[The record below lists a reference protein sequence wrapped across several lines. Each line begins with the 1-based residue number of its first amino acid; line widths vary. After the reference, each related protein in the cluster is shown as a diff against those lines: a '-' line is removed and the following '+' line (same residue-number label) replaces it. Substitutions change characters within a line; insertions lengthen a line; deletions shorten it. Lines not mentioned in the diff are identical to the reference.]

1 MKKLFILCTMLLWVA
16 IDALAQQTITISGIV
31 TDESKAPIIGANVTV
46 KDVAGL
52 GVITDLNGKYQIKV
66 APYSRLVF
74 TYIGYEPQEIL
85 IKEQQTLN
93 VVMKE
98 AVTNA
103 VDEVVITGTGAQKK
117 LTQTG
122 AITTVNVEHL
132 KSNPSGSIV
141 NALAGNVAGVMA
153 RQTSGQPGKNV
164 SEFWIR
170 GISTFGASTG
180 AYVLV
185 DGFER
190 SMDDIN
196 IEDIETFSVL
206 KDASATAIYGSKG
219 ANGVVLITTKHGK
232 AGKINIDAKVE
243 TTYNMRTITPEFEDG
258 FSYASL
264 LNESRITRN
273 YEAVYQPEE
282 LEILRRG
289 LDPDLYP
296 NVDCKDLLLKDGAW
310 SYRANMNMS
319 GGGTTARYF
328 VSASYYDEQ
337 GMYNTDKSLKDDYNT
352 NADFKRYNYRLN
364 TDIDITKTTLLKVG
378 VSGWLSKRN
387 SPGLGDGDVWG
398 ELFGYTP
405 IQTPILFSN
414 GYVPAIGTGNKTN
427 PWVAATQTGFNE
439 NWENAIQTNVS
450 LEQNFDFITKG
461 LRFIGRFGYDTYNN
475 NWINRRKWPEQWRM
489 ERVRDE
495 NGQLKPSRVSE
506 SRNMFQE
513 SGSSGNR
520 REFFDVMLNWDR
532 GFKNH
537 YLSGTVKYTQDSFVQ
552 TQQLGDDLKNGV
564 NKRNMGLAGRAAYHY
579 SYRYFFDFNFGYNG
593 SENFAKGHRFG
604 FFPAYSVAW
613 NIAEERLIKDNL
625 KWMNMFKVRFSYG
638 KVGNDNLGTRFPYL
652 YSLSNSYIEDD
663 KTKYYPGYNWAE
675 NGSDKSYIGMR
686 YTALASDY
694 VTWEVATKK
703 DLGIDMSLFNDKF
716 TATVDYFD
724 EKRTGIFME
733 RKFLPGMTGLANN
746 PKANVGASR
755 SKGFDGNFA
764 YKQKFNTV
772 NLTVRGNITY
782 SKSEVLER
790 DEENNVYKYQMQRGY
805 RIDQNKGLIA
815 LGLFKDYED
824 IRNSPTQQYGPVMP
838 GDIKYKDVNGDG
850 IVNDG
855 DIVAVG
861 STSRPNLIY
870 GIGLTANWKGI
881 DVNLHFQ
888 GAGKSQFFT
897 YGKCVWAFT
906 EGQWGNIIKG
916 TLDDRWVDAET
927 AQKLGISANEN
938 PNASY
943 PRLSYTD
950 QGNGNT
956 TIYKYDNNYRNST
969 YWLRDGSYVRLK
981 TVDVGYTLPKA
992 WVNKIRFNNIRIFM
1006 VGTNLLTWSSFKLWD
1021 PEVGDPR
1028 GETYPLAKSVTLGVS
1043 VNL

>member
-1 MKKLFILCTMLLWVA
+1 
-16 IDALAQQTITISGIV
+16 
-31 TDESKAPIIGANVTV
+31 
-46 KDVAGL
+46 
-52 GVITDLNGKYQIKV
+52 
-66 APYSRLVF
+66 
-74 TYIGYEPQEIL
+74 
-85 IKEQQTLN
+85 
-93 VVMKE
+93 
-98 AVTNA
+98 
-103 VDEVVITGTGAQKK
+103 
-117 LTQTG
+117 
-122 AITTVNVEHL
+122 
-132 KSNPSGSIV
+132 
-141 NALAGNVAGVMA
+141 
-153 RQTSGQPGKNV
+153 
-164 SEFWIR
+164 
-170 GISTFGASTG
+170 
-180 AYVLV
+180 
-185 DGFER
+185 
-190 SMDDIN
+190 
-196 IEDIETFSVL
+196 
-206 KDASATAIYGSKG
+206 
-219 ANGVVLITTKHGK
+219 
-232 AGKINIDAKVE
+232 
-243 TTYNMRTITPEFEDG
+243 
-258 FSYASL
+258 
-264 LNESRITRN
+264 
-273 YEAVYQPEE
+273 
-282 LEILRRG
+282 
-289 LDPDLYP
+289 
-296 NVDCKDLLLKDGAW
+296 
-310 SYRANMNMS
+310 
-319 GGGTTARYF
+319 
-328 VSASYYDEQ
+328 
-337 GMYNTDKSLKDDYNT
+337 
-352 NADFKRYNYRLN
+352 
-364 TDIDITKTTLLKVG
+364 
-378 VSGWLSKRN
+378 
-387 SPGLGDGDVWG
+387 
-398 ELFGYTP
+398 
-405 IQTPILFSN
+405 
-414 GYVPAIGTGNKTN
+414 
-427 PWVAATQTGFNE
+427 
-439 NWENAIQTNVS
+439 
-450 LEQNFDFITKG
+450 
-461 LRFIGRFGYDTYNN
+461 
-475 NWINRRKWPEQWRM
+475 
-489 ERVRDE
+489 
-495 NGQLKPSRVSE
+495 
-506 SRNMFQE
+506 
-513 SGSSGNR
+513 
-520 REFFDVMLNWDR
+520 
-532 GFKNH
+532 
-537 YLSGTVKYTQDSFVQ
+537 
-552 TQQLGDDLKNGV
+552 
-564 NKRNMGLAGRAAYHY
+564 
-579 SYRYFFDFNFGYNG
+579 
-593 SENFAKGHRFG
+593 
-604 FFPAYSVAW
+604 
-613 NIAEERLIKDNL
+613 
-625 KWMNMFKVRFSYG
+625 
-638 KVGNDNLGTRFPYL
+638 
-652 YSLSNSYIEDD
+652 
-663 KTKYYPGYNWAE
+663 
-675 NGSDKSYIGMR
+675 
-686 YTALASDY
+686 
-694 VTWEVATKK
+694 
-703 DLGIDMSLFNDKF
+703 MSLFNDKF

>member
-16 IDALAQQTITISGIV
+16 IDALAQQTITISGVV
-31 TDESKAPIIGANVTV
+31 TDESKAPVIGANVTV

-141 NALAGNVAGVMA
+141 NALAGNVAGIMA

-296 NVDCKDLLLKDGAW
+296 NVDWKDLLLKDGAW

-537 YLSGTVKYTQDSFVQ
+537 YISGTVKYTQDSFVQ

-613 NIAEERLIKDNL
+613 NIAEENLIKDNL

-652 YSLSNSYIEDD
+652 YSLANSYIEDD
-663 KTKYYPGYNWAE
+663 KTKYYSGYNWAE

-733 RKFLPGMTGLANN
+733 RKFLPGMTGLASN

-870 GIGLTANWKGI
+870 GLGLTANWKGI